1 MEKEATNR
9 LASIGG
15 PVERR
20 YRPKRMFWKSFS
32 FTEYCLPQHSS
43 CKHGSAFSYVIFESF
58 VKKAILVSMCVLN
71 FESCALVRRHTKRES
86 QTQEMSLAQRRLTA
100 IALSDS
106 LASRLNIVFDSVEI
120 VVDDSP
126 SPQVKVKATKA
137 IISSETNHTVTGRE
151 LDASTDTIHMTDSF
165 EKADEQTI
173 KRREKPP
180 EWVWLAGVA
189 AIAVGMIVGFKRF
202 K

>member
-1 MEKEATNR
+1 MEKEAANR

-15 PVERR
+15 PVGRR

-32 FTEYCLPQHSS
+32 FTECCLPQHSS
-43 CKHGSAFSYVIFESF
+43 CKHGSAFSYAIFESF

-86 QTQEMSLAQRRLTA
+86 QTQEMSLTQRRLTA

-137 IISSETNHTVTGRE
+137 TISSETNHTVTGRE
-151 LDASTDTIHMTDSF
+151 LVASTDTIHMTDSF
-165 EKADEQTI
+165 EKADGQTV
-173 KRREKPP
+173 KQKEKPP
-180 EWVWLAGVA
+180 EWVWLAGIA
-189 AIAVGMIVGFKRF
+189 AIAVALIACFKRF
-202 K
+202 Q

>member
-1 MEKEATNR
+1 MEKEAANR

-15 PVERR
+15 PVGRR
-20 YRPKRMFWKSFS
+20 YRPKRMFWKS
-32 FTEYCLPQHSS
+32 L
-43 CKHGSAFSYVIFESF
+43 ESF
-58 VKKAILVSMCVLN
+58 VTKAILVSMCVLN
-71 FESCALVRRHTKRES
+71 FESCALVRQRTKRES
-86 QTQEMSLAQRRLTA
+86 QTQEMSLTQRRLTA

-137 IISSETNHTVTGRE
+137 IISSETNHTVTARE
-151 LDASTDTIHMTDSF
+151 LVASTDTISVESSV
-165 EKADEQTI
+165 EKVDKLVTEPS
-173 KRREKPP
+173 KKPP
-180 EWVWLAGVA
+180 WWVWLAGIA

>member
-1 MEKEATNR
+1 MEKEAANR

-15 PVERR
+15 PVGRR
-20 YRPKRMFWKSFS
+20 YRPKRMFWKS
-32 FTEYCLPQHSS
+32 L
-43 CKHGSAFSYVIFESF
+43 ESF
-58 VKKAILVSMCVLN
+58 VTKAILVSMCVLN
-71 FESCALVRRHTKRES
+71 FESCALVRQRTKRES
-86 QTQEMSLAQRRLTA
+86 QTQEMSLTQRRLTV

-151 LDASTDTIHMTDSF
+151 LVASTDTIHMTDSF
-165 EKADEQTI
+165 EKADEQTV
-173 KRREKPP
+173 KQREEPP
-180 EWVWLAGVA
+180 EWVWLAGIA
-189 AIAVGMIVGFKRF
+189 AIAVALIACFKRF